1 MSFLAPA
8 PTTDDGVVIKN
19 DGFFPDIDLDAMRD
33 TQRLDGT
40 VTTVRLQ
47 AEVVEAMLHANAEL
61 SAWRALREAEGYTSL
76 ADVKRVDGRPVP
88 EVGGKTALELRYTR
102 AVYCWANANLIERYR
117 NFDATATARKEDE
130 VSRPG
135 ADELRRDAAWAIN
148 DIAGQRRITVELI

>member
-40 VTTVRLQ
+40 VTAPRLQ
-47 AEVVEAMLHANAEL
+47 AEVLEAMLHANDEL

-76 ADVKRVDGRPVP
+76 ADVKCVDGRPVP

-102 AVYCWANANLIERYR
+102 AVFCWAHANVIERYR
-117 NFDATATARKEDE
+117 NFDATGAGAKLDDAT
-130 VSRPG
+130 RPG

-148 DIAGQRRITVELI
+148 DIAGVARTTVELI

>member
-1 MSFLAPA
+1 M
-8 PTTDDGVVIKN
+8 
-19 DGFFPDIDLDAMRD
+19 GFFPDIDLDAMRD

-88 EVGGKTALELRYTR
+88 EVGGKTRSSCVTPGRFTAGPTPTSSSGTGISTR
-102 AVYCWANANLIERYR
+102 RPPR
-117 NFDATATARKEDE
+117 GKRTR
-130 VSRPG
+130 SRAPVPMSCG
-135 ADELRRDAAWAIN
+135 AMRHGRSMTSRGNGASPWS
-148 DIAGQRRITVELI
+148 